1 MHTSRATKLRVGV
14 FDVRLPTVW
23 ALTTGEAG
31 MRSQVLGLCDRLGF
45 AFTEKRIGLRAP
57 WRWLPGHLCPCP
69 LRGLAAEGD
78 ALAPPW
84 PDLLISCGRRS
95 TAAAIAI
102 RRASGGRTLTVHL
115 QHPRTP
121 PGRFDLV
128 IAHPHDGIAG
138 ANVILTETTIHRV
151 TPEKLDAAAAQ
162 FGPLYADLAR
172 PRLAVLLGG
181 RTRRGGFSP
190 GDITR
195 FVAILAAFR
204 AQGHAVMI
212 TPSRRT
218 EPALREALAARFAND
233 PQITLWDGTG
243 DNPYFGML
251 ALADRIVVT
260 ADSTS
265 MVSEALSTGKPVDL
279 FSFSAMGP
287 RHHLFARRLA
297 ALGHVHDLDID
308 ADVAQAR
315 PATTPP
321 PDAGTIAADRI
332 SALLRQRLGDAA

>member
-14 FDVRLPTVW
+14 FDVRVPTVW

-31 MRSQVLGLCDRLGF
+31 MRSQALGLCERLGF

-57 WRWLPGHLCPCP
+57 WRWFPGHLCPFP
-69 LRGLAAEGD
+69 LRGLAAGGD

-102 RRASGGRTLTVHL
+102 RRESRGRTLAVHL
-115 QHPRTP
+115 QNPRTP
-121 PGRFDLV
+121 PDRFDLV

-162 FGPLYADLAR
+162 FAAQYAGLTQ

-181 RTRRGGFSP
+181 RTRHGGFSP

-218 EPALREALAARFAND
+218 EPALREALTARFADD

-251 ALADRIVVT
+251 ALADHILVT

-279 FSFSAMGP
+279 FGFAGMGP
-287 RHHLFARRLA
+287 RHRVFTQRLA
-297 ALGHVHDLDID
+297 AQGHVHILDD
-308 ADVAQAR
+308 HADVVQAR
-315 PATTPP
+315 PVTTPP
-321 PDAGTIAADRI
+321 PDAGDIAAERI
-332 SALLRQRLGDAA
+332 SALLRQRLADQA